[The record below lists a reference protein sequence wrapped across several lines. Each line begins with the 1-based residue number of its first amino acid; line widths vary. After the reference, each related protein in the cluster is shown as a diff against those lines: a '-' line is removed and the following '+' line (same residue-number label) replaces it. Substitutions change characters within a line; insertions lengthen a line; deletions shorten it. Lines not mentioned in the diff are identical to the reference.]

1 MNRFYDEITEFI
13 FVENEPARSDII
25 FVPGGNYPDA
35 ARKAAKLYQEGYS
48 DYILPSGRFS
58 IRTGH
63 FEGRQETEWEYLKD
77 ILLEEGVPE
86 KAILKEDRAT
96 FTYENAIFSRKA
108 ADRAG
113 LAVKRAIL
121 CCQAFH
127 ARRALMY
134 YQQQFPEAQFLVCPA
149 VTQGISRDTWF
160 LDQHAGNRVLGE
172 LTRIGEQFHCMLP
185 LTPQEAE
192 EADSH
197 PPRAV
202 TLDEYRKKMKEMDP

>member
-1 MNRFYDEITEFI
+1 MNRFYDGITEFI

-86 KAILKEDRAT
+86 KAIL
-96 FTYENAIFSRKA
+96 
-108 ADRAG
+108 
-113 LAVKRAIL
+113 V
-121 CCQAFH
+121 
-127 ARRALMY
+127 
-134 YQQQFPEAQFLVCPA
+134 
-149 VTQGISRDTWF
+149 
-160 LDQHAGNRVLGE
+160 
-172 LTRIGEQFHCMLP
+172 
-185 LTPQEAE
+185 
-192 EADSH
+192 
-197 PPRAV
+197 
-202 TLDEYRKKMKEMDP
+202 